1 MMFRRS
7 RESRRSMVARALSI
21 GLALLIIPV
30 EYELAE
36 RFKERF
42 KERMSNIGG
51 RLKREA
57 Q

>member
-1 MMFRRS
+1 
-7 RESRRSMVARALSI
+7 MVARALSI